1 MALAIDGHESH
12 KTYNRCCEGCLT
24 REIGENKRTQY
35 YHRNVTAQL
44 ISDGIRFQLD
54 AEPQLPGEDEVA
66 TAIRLLER
74 VISNY
79 PRAFDV
85 VLADALYA
93 RSNFFNFLIEHH
105 KDVIVVLK
113 ANCSELLDDATRF
126 FAGKPPTSIWEDK
139 KDRLNAGTRVVFS
152 QVLRLTSQ
160 FVWSNPRKQKH
171 LFAANSM
178 EKLRWK
184 LLRGCG

>member
-24 REIGENKRTQY
+24 REIGVGENKRTQY

-74 VISNY
+74 VISSY

-105 KDVIVVLK
+105 KDVIVV
-113 ANCSELLDDATRF
+113 
-126 FAGKPPTSIWEDK
+126 
-139 KDRLNAGTRVVFS
+139 
-152 QVLRLTSQ
+152 
-160 FVWSNPRKQKH
+160 RK
-171 LFAANSM
+171 LF
-178 EKLRWK
+178 
-184 LLRGCG
+184 